1 MNKPNPFRI
10 VAEFEEAVAEYTG
23 APMAVAVDSCTNA
36 IFLSCKYLNVDEVTI
51 PARTYVSVP
60 NSIIHAGGTIQFRDY
75 EWKGTYQLEPYPVWD
90 CAKRFTSG
98 MYQPATLMCISF
110 QASKILGIGKGGM
123 ILTDDL
129 DAYLW
134 LKKARFNGRSEVP
147 LVEDS
152 YDSLGWNMYM
162 TPEQA
167 ARGLWNLH
175 YLEDHNEDQP
185 CDDFADLSQFPIFT
199 TQSLSQKNPRTA
211 SQ

>member
-1 MNKPNPFRI
+1 MTKPNPFKI
-10 VAEFEEAVAEYTG
+10 VAKFEEAVAEYTG

-36 IFLSCKYLNVDEVTI
+36 LFLSCKYLNVGEVTI
-51 PARTYVSVP
+51 PNRTYVSVP

-75 EWKGTYQLEPYPVWD
+75 EWKGIYQLEPYPIWD

-98 MYQPATLMCISF
+98 MYQPETMMCISF

-175 YLEDHNEDQP
+175 YLDDHNADQT
-185 CDDFADLSQFPIFT
+185 CDDFADLSQFPVFT
-199 TQSLSQKNPRTA
+199 SHLSANVNNRTMP
-211 SQ
+211 

>member
-1 MNKPNPFRI
+1 M
-10 VAEFEEAVAEYTG
+10 G
-23 APMAVAVDSCTNA
+23 
-36 IFLSCKYLNVDEVTI
+36 
-51 PARTYVSVP
+51 YVSVP

-152 YDSLGWNMYM
+152 YDSLGWNMY
-162 TPEQA
+162 
-167 ARGLWNLH
+167 
-175 YLEDHNEDQP
+175 
-185 CDDFADLSQFPIFT
+185 
-199 TQSLSQKNPRTA
+199 
-211 SQ
+211 

>member
-1 MNKPNPFRI
+1 MSKPNPFKI
-10 VAEFEEAVAEYTG
+10 VAQFEEAVAEYTG
-23 APMAVAVDSCTNA
+23 APFAVAVDSCTNA
-36 IFLSCKYLNVDEVTI
+36 IFLSCKYLNVEEVTI

-60 NSIIHAGGTIQFRDY
+60 NSIIHAGGTIRFRDY
-75 EWKGTYQLEPYPVWD
+75 EWQGIYQLEPYPIWD
-90 CAKRFTSG
+90 CAKRFTPE
-98 MYQPATLMCISF
+98 MYQPGRMMCISF

-175 YLEDHNEDQP
+175 YLDEHNADQP
-185 CDDFADLSQFPIFT
+185 CDDFADLSQFPVFT
-199 TQSLSQKNPRTA
+199 NHMSPTLDDRVA
-211 SQ
+211 S

>member
-1 MNKPNPFRI
+1 MTKPNPFKI
-10 VAEFEEAVAEYTG
+10 VAKFEEAVAEYTG

-36 IFLSCKYLNVDEVTI
+36 LFLSCKYLNVGEVTI
-51 PARTYVSVP
+51 PNRTYVSVP

-75 EWKGTYQLEPYPVWD
+75 EWKGIYQLEPYPIWD

-98 MYQPATLMCISF
+98 MYQPETMMCISF

-152 YDSLGWNMYM
+152 YDSQGWNMYM

-175 YLEDHNEDQP
+175 YLDDHNADQT
-185 CDDFADLSQFPIFT
+185 CDDFADLSQFPVFT
-199 TQSLSQKNPRTA
+199 SHLSANVNNRTMP
-211 SQ
+211 

>member
-10 VAEFEEAVAEYTG
+10 VAEFEEAVADYTG

-75 EWKGTYQLEPYPVWD
+75 EWKGIYQLEPYPVWD
-90 CAKRFTSG
+90 CAKRFTSR
-98 MYQPATLMCISF
+98 MYQPGTFMCISF
-110 QASKILGIGKGGM
+110 QASKILGIGKGGI

-185 CDDFADLSQFPIFT
+185 CDDFADLSQFPVFT
-199 TQSLSQKNPRTA
+199 SQVVSNANRRTA
-211 SQ
+211 P